1 MEWMIDFISAPIE
14 AVDKFRANK
23 HVKNTILSAAVA
35 WSVAMIF
42 TGSGSATEVV
52 AGFGGTVGLIVSIY
66 RDSKTKVDPNNMH
79 CAMDDWMQ

>member
-1 MEWMIDFISAPIE
+1 
-14 AVDKFRANK
+14 
-23 HVKNTILSAAVA
+23 
-35 WSVAMIF
+35 MIF